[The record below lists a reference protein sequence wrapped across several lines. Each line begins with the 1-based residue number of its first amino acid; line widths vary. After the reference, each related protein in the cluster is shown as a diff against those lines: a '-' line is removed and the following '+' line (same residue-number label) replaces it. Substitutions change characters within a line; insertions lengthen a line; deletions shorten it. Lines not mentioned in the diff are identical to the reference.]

1 VFIIIAGGGKVGSA
15 LARDLLAA
23 ENELVVIERNH
34 QKALDLEDEFGS
46 CVLAQDASEGRWL
59 LSAGIKRADLV
70 IAVTGD
76 DEDNIVIC
84 QLSRALSK
92 GITRTIARINNPKNS
107 DTFRLLGIESI
118 VNATD
123 LVMST
128 IERDVSVAPIVHLL
142 RLQAAGLE
150 LVELPVTAG
159 SAAAGTTIG
168 DLNLPEHGGRV
179 TVLLRDREVL
189 FPSPDTKLEEGD
201 TLVAVIQSKREEQL
215 RSLFATAPGAPP
227 PLARR

>member
-1 VFIIIAGGGKVGSA
+1 MFIIIAGGGKVGSA

-23 ENELVVIERNH
+23 DNEIVVIERNRE
-34 QKALDLEDEFGS
+34 KALDLEDEFGS

-59 LSAGIKRADLV
+59 LSAGVKRVDLV

-84 QLSRALSK
+84 QLSLALSK
-92 GITRTIARINNPKNS
+92 GNARTIARINNPKNT

-142 RLQAAGLE
+142 RLPAAGLE
-150 LVELPVTAG
+150 LVELPVTGG

-168 DLNLPEHGGRV
+168 ELNLPEHGGRV

-189 FPSPDTKLEEGD
+189 FPSPETKLQEGD
-201 TLVAVIQSKREEQL
+201 TVVAVIQSEHEEKL
-215 RSLFATAPGAPP
+215 RGLFATTPAHP
-227 PLARR
+227 RH

>member
-1 VFIIIAGGGKVGSA
+1 MLTIIAGGGKVGSA
-15 LARDLLAA
+15 LARDLCAAGHEVIVLERDARKAQSLADDIGSS
-23 ENELVVIERNH
+23 VIP
-34 QKALDLEDEFGS
+34 
-46 CVLAQDASEGRWL
+46 QDASEGRWL
-59 LSAGIKRADLV
+59 MGAGIKRADLL

-76 DEDNIVIC
+76 DEDNIIIS
-84 QLSRALSK
+84 QLGRALSK
-92 GITRTIARINNPKNS
+92 GRARTIARINNPKNS

-142 RLQAAGLE
+142 HLPAAGLE
-150 LVELPVTAG
+150 LVELPVTGG

-179 TVLLRDREVL
+179 AVLLRDREVL
-189 FPSPDTKLEEGD
+189 FPLPDTTLQEGD
-201 TLVAVIQSKREEQL
+201 TIVAVIQSEREVQL
-215 RSLFATAPGAPP
+215 RSLFATAP
-227 PLARR
+227 ARPHP